1 MLLKFMLSPS
11 GLVLDRF
18 LVKRTGHSLLN
29 RLFAR
34 NAGYT
39 AHPALLL
46 VTRGSK
52 TGRLREAVLPYFQL
66 DGKLMIV
73 GSKGGMPEDPYWA
86 RNLRRNPEAMVYI
99 RRKKQPVRGRFA
111 QGDERKVLWQQLV
124 ALVPTYAQYQAKTT
138 REIPVIILEPA

>member
-11 GLVLDRF
+11 GLVLDQF

-29 RLFAR
+29 RLFAK
-34 NAGYT
+34 NAGF
-39 AHPALLL
+39 AARPALLL

-52 TGRLREAVLPYFQL
+52 TGRLREVVLPYFQL

-86 RNLRRNPEAMVYI
+86 KNLRRNPEAMIHI
-99 RRKKQPVRGRFA
+99 RRKKQRVQARFA
-111 QGDERKVLWQQLV
+111 QDDERKALWPRLV
-124 ALVPTYAQYQAKTT
+124 ALAPTYAQYQAKTT
-138 REIPVIILEPA
+138 REIPVVILEPA